1 MKISEE
7 FKVKNANG
15 ETATLQNIVAGK
27 TYLDYGY
34 TTLPTGFVGYRIK
47 DTNGTAEK
55 QGDGSFKLN
64 MNSAEFG
71 LHPLRAEGDKGHQ
84 AGDNAIYTRV

>member
-7 FKVKNANG
+7 FKVQSPSGK
-15 ETATLQNIVAGK
+15 TITLQNIVAGK

-34 TTLPTGFVGYRIK
+34 NTLPANFVGYRIK

-55 QGDGSFKLN
+55 QGDGSFKL
-64 MNSAEFG
+64 STESGSFK
-71 LHPLRAEGDKGHQ
+71 P
-84 AGDNAIYTRV
+84 V

>member
-7 FKVKNANG
+7 FIVKNSSG
-15 ETATLQNIVAGK
+15 KILTLQNIVAGK

-34 TTLPTGFVGYRIK
+34 TTLPGNFVGYRIK

-55 QGDGSFKLN
+55 LADGSFK
-64 MNSAEFG
+64 SSVDG
-71 LHPLRAEGDKGHQ
+71 
-84 AGDNAIYTRV
+84 AIYKRTE

>member
-7 FKVKNANG
+7 FNVKNASG
-15 ETATLQNIVAGK
+15 QVITLQNIVAGK

-34 TTLPTGFVGYRIK
+34 NTLPTNFIGYRVK

-55 QGDGSFKLN
+55 QEDGSFKL
-64 MNSAEFG
+64 SIEPGIFK
-71 LHPLRAEGDKGHQ
+71 R
-84 AGDNAIYTRV
+84 I